1 MAQRMCKRQV
11 LINFYSQFYVEI
23 EWVKHFTTLEACRLD
38 SQCHTF
44 PKWPTNIWA
53 NVRELEER
61 LNPTCGK
68 MRIQPTT
75 LNQIAFGHFLSQSF
89 HKSFICQLKA

>member
-38 SQCHTF
+38 SQWHTF

-75 LNQIAFGHFLSQSF
+75 LN
-89 HKSFICQLKA
+89 